1 MRSRKHD
8 IERYLRGE
16 LSPAEMHALEKE
28 ALNDPFLAE
37 ALEGVEHAG
46 ADNFLY
52 DLHEINRS
60 MYDKLKRSPRKSRKS
75 IRIWGWTSSV
85 AATLLILVVAGFLAV
100 HYLREQRE
108 QAAAIPPFEIPAST
122 DTLTV
127 IMPGIALAETTEQP
141 TRAQYGTTPPVR
153 HEAGSQPEQPAIAA
167 GPPQETA
174 KVEESITT
182 AAESEV
188 RSDAFARERLATIP
202 LRRAK
207 VSGKVTDESGQTLPG
222 VNVSAKG
229 TDASAVTDSEGRY
242 ELAIPGDSATLAFD
256 YIGFEA
262 QEVAASPNREVNVVL
277 EEDITTLS
285 EVVVIG
291 AAAKKTSGDKSPE
304 PIGGK
309 ASFNNYLAKSVRYPE
324 QAARDK
330 VEGKVTVRFAV
341 EPDGELT
348 DFQIV
353 KGIGS
358 GCEEELIRAIRQ
370 GPKWQPATNK
380 GTPVRSVV
388 KVGFRFGK

>member
-60 MYDKLKRSPRKSRKS
+60 MYDKLKRSPRKNHKS

-85 AATLLILVVAGFLAV
+85 AATLLILIVAGFFAV
-100 HYLREQRE
+100 HYLREQRERE
-108 QAAAIPPFEIPAST
+108 QAAAIPPFEFPTST

-127 IMPGIALAETTEQP
+127 VMPGIALAETTEQP
-141 TRAQYGTTPPVR
+141 ARAHYGTRPSVR
-153 HEAGSQPEQPAIAA
+153 QEVRSEPEQTPSAAIAA
-167 GPPQETA
+167 SPPQETA
-174 KVEESITT
+174 DIVSREAEVEEAI
-182 AAESEV
+182 E
-188 RSDAFARERLATIP
+188 AR
-202 LRRAK
+202 K
-207 VSGKVTDESGQTLPG
+207 
-222 VNVSAKG
+222 
-229 TDASAVTDSEGRY
+229 
-242 ELAIPGDSATLAFD
+242 
-256 YIGFEA
+256 
-262 QEVAASPNREVNVVL
+262 VAASPNPEGNAIP
-277 EEDITTLS
+277 EEDSVTLS
-285 EVVVIG
+285 EVVVVG